1 MVSVLYPDLKKSYSD
16 SKYCQ
21 KLDFL
26 IHAYML
32 KDFCSIYSNFTHLI
46 KNWIF
51 DMLQSGDPVIK
62 TNFSPS
68 ASLLSC
74 RRVWARSCEHKE
86 SEPDPNFSKWG
97 GDLGE
102 KSRRLPGREKSW
114 IESAEKIKYL
124 SGR

>member
-51 DMLQSGDPVIK
+51 DMLQSGEPVSK
-62 TNFSPS
+62 TEISYPQWVHF
-68 ASLLSC
+68 L
-74 RRVWARSCEHKE
+74 
-86 SEPDPNFSKWG
+86 
-97 GDLGE
+97 
-102 KSRRLPGREKSW
+102 
-114 IESAEKIKYL
+114 AEEYGQGAVNTKKANLTQIL
-124 SGR
+124 VNEEGI

>member
-51 DMLQSGDPVIK
+51 GMLQYGDPVIK
-62 TNFSPS
+62 TNFLPS
-68 ASLLSC
+68 ASLYL
-74 RRVWARSCEHKE
+74 
-86 SEPDPNFSKWG
+86 
-97 GDLGE
+97 
-102 KSRRLPGREKSW
+102 
-114 IESAEKIKYL
+114 AEEYGQGAVNTKKANLIQIL
-124 SGR
+124 VNEEGI